1 MPNIFQ
7 ARIMRGKLSI
17 AEYEYTGKKL
27 YDGFMVQRV
36 AGCRL
41 YTVPG
46 LDASGIT
53 SPGWGNT
60 PDEAAI
66 SLYVGKK
73 KAVNSAIKTSEKAIK
88 EMNII
93 DEWRKYA

>member
-1 MPNIFQ
+1 
-7 ARIMRGKLSI
+7 MR
-17 AEYEYTGKKL
+17 
-27 YDGFMVQRV
+27 

-41 YTVPG
+41 YTVPVP
-46 LDASGIT
+46 DASGIT

-60 PDEAAI
+60 PEEAVN
-66 SLYVGKK
+66 SLYAGKV

-93 DEWRKYA
+93 DEWRKNV